1 MASPYSEMRA
11 PVHLPSRHRRAER
24 GSVILLVLG
33 VILLTAFLLT
43 RLMERAGTELQV
55 ESRSARRGAL
65 REEAYGALETVLA
78 VLADARAA
86 QGGLHSPAQGWDTP
100 LDFAGYEPE
109 RGRTVDVAFDDET
122 GRLSLPRA
130 GEASLQ
136 NLLVS
141 LGAMPAQA
149 EELTDAVLAWTNAGH
164 VPRFAESDPQRYE
177 LERPPYRAPR
187 RPLRSWEE
195 LRAIPVAR
203 ELLFD
208 EQGDWNEIGRGL
220 RQYVSLHGFARVNVN
235 TAPPPVLQALGLDP
249 SRLEAVRLPGP
260 AGGPPPVFRS
270 AAEAA
275 GVLGPA
281 VGQPGLGA
289 DILCL
294 RILVTVR
301 EGGRTFHL
309 SATVR
314 PATRDAPGEAATDPA
329 AQENAPRP
337 ATRKNIDYPFRVLEL
352 RESDHPPA

>member
-1 MASPYSEMRA
+1 MRTPGPPASR
-11 PVHLPSRHRRAER
+11 LRTAER

-43 RLMERAGTELQV
+43 RLMERAGTELQA
-55 ESRSARRGAL
+55 ESRAARRGAL

-86 QGGLHSPAQGWDTP
+86 QGGLHSPDQGWDLP
-100 LDFAGYEPE
+100 LDFAGYAPE
-109 RGRTVDVAFDDET
+109 RGRVVEVAFDDET
-122 GRLSLPRA
+122 GRLSLPRSE
-130 GEASLQ
+130 EAALQ
-136 NLLVS
+136 NLLVL
-141 LGAMPAQA
+141 LGAAPAQA
-149 EELTDAVLAWTNAGH
+149 EELTDAMRAWTETGH

-177 LERPPYRAPR
+177 LERPPYRAPQ

-203 ELLFD
+203 GLLFD
-208 EQGDWNEIGRGL
+208 EQGDWNELGRGL
-220 RQYVSLHGFARVNVN
+220 RQHVSLHRFARVNVN
-235 TAPPPVLQALGLDP
+235 TAPPLVLQALGLEP
-249 SRLEAVRLPGP
+249 ARIETLHLPAP
-260 AGGPPPVFRS
+260 AGGPPPVYRS

-275 GVLGPA
+275 PVLGPPA
-281 VGQPGLGA
+281 EQPGLGA

-294 RILVTVR
+294 RILITVR

-314 PATRDAPGEAATDPA
+314 PAGQAAQGEAAPDPA

-352 RESDHPPA
+352 RESDHPPV

>member
-1 MASPYSEMRA
+1 MHARGQPLPRPRA
-11 PVHLPSRHRRAER
+11 AER

-43 RLMERAGTELQV
+43 RLMERAGTELQS
-55 ESRSARRGAL
+55 ETRAARRSAL

-86 QGGLHSPAQGWDTP
+86 QGGLHSPAQGWETP
-100 LDFAGYEPE
+100 LGFAAYEPQ
-109 RGRTVDVAFDDET
+109 RGRVVEVAFDDET
-122 GRLSLPRA
+122 GRLSLPRSE
-130 GEASLQ
+130 EAALQ
-136 NLLVS
+136 NLLVL
-141 LGAMPAQA
+141 LGTTPVQA
-149 EELTDAVLAWTNAGH
+149 EEFTDAVLAWTNAGH

-177 LERPPYRAPR
+177 IERPPYRAPQ

-235 TAPPPVLQALGLDP
+235 TAPPLVLQALGLDP
-249 SRLEAVRLPGP
+249 SRLETLRLPDSP
-260 AGGPPPVFRS
+260 VGPPPVFRS
-270 AAEAA
+270 AAESAS
-275 GVLGPA
+275 VLGLGTA
-281 VGQPGLGA
+281 QPGLGA

-294 RILVTVR
+294 RILITVR

-309 SATVR
+309 AATVR
-314 PATRDAPGEAATDPA
+314 PAARDAQRDTAPDPA